1 MSPQTRQPRK
11 DMTDNDTASP
21 ASSLLEPTGF
31 DAIEGWAG
39 DDHAAALSCFRVSAR
54 RMLEQPYRTR
64 SLGIDSGR
72 LARIAG
78 LALAD
83 APVSANATAARQFFE
98 HHFRPYRIVPGGG
111 GSGFVTG
118 YFEPELPASPVRTDR
133 FTYPLYRRPPDL
145 VDIDDATRPAGMDPS
160 FRFARKTGSGLAEY
174 FDRGEI
180 EAGALTGLG
189 LELAWLESP
198 VDGFFVHIQGSARLA
213 MVDGSVMRVSYAG
226 KSGHPYTAIGALLVE
241 TGEMRREDVTMA
253 TLRDW
258 LRANPER
265 GSALMAR
272 NRSFI
277 FFAESQVSDPA
288 LGPVGAA
295 GVPLTAGRSIA
306 LDHTVHTFGTPV
318 WIATREPLPDESRP
332 FRRLMIGQDTGSA
345 IVGPA
350 RGDLFIGSGEEAG
363 TIAGAIRHR
372 ADFVVLVPGKAL

>member
-1 MSPQTRQPRK
+1 MSPQARQPRK
-11 DMTDNDTASP
+11 DMTDNDTVPTGSG
-21 ASSLLEPTGF
+21 LLEPTGF

-39 DDHAAALSCFRVSAR
+39 DDHAAALSCFRVTAR

-72 LARIAG
+72 LARIAR
-78 LALAD
+78 LALTDGPA
-83 APVSANATAARQFFE
+83 SASATAARQFFE
-98 HHFRPYRIVPGGG
+98 KHFRPHRIVPGAGR
-111 GSGFVTG
+111 SGFVTG
-118 YFEPELPASPVRTDR
+118 YFEPELPASPVRTEK

-145 VDIDDATRPAGMDPS
+145 VDIDDRTRPGGMDPS
-160 FRFARKTGSGLAEY
+160 FRFARRTENGLAEY

-180 EAGALTGLG
+180 EAGALAGRG

-198 VDGFFVHIQGSARLA
+198 VDGFFVHVQGSARLA
-213 MVDGSVMRVSYAG
+213 MVDGTVMRISYAG
-226 KSGHPYTAIGALLVE
+226 KSGHPYTAIGALLIE

-258 LRANPER
+258 LKANPER
-265 GSALMAR
+265 GRALMAQ

-277 FFAESQVSDPA
+277 FFAESDVSDPA

-306 LDHTVHTFGTPV
+306 LDRTVHTFGTPV
-318 WIATREPLPDESRP
+318 WVATHDPLPGESKS

-363 TIAGAIRHR
+363 TIAGAIRHK
-372 ADFVVLVPGKAL
+372 ADFVVLVPGEAR